1 MNFKVLISYL
11 SISSLLLTDIILY
24 INWEISYRGYWTD
37 RILFWIWFSLTTY
50 IIYYYWNKKIIKIYV
65 GALIS
70 FIILSMLPMMIP
82 FIIII
87 TTITGTDRSCNQEI
101 SENIR
106 IQEIAKSPIAMPQIQ
121 VIEKTWLIDKVIG
134 ERDFSISLGENSH
147 RICNAESITLE
158 ENLKGERMIIFSFE
172 DGEVEW
178 KLD

>member
-1 MNFKVLISYL
+1 M
-11 SISSLLLTDIILY
+11 
-24 INWEISYRGYWTD
+24 NWEISYRGYWTD

-87 TTITGTDRSCNQEI
+87 TTITGTDRSCHQEI
-101 SENIR
+101 SKNIS
-106 IQEIAKSPIAMPQIQ
+106 IQESTKSPITIPKIQ
-121 VIEKTWLIDKVIG
+121 VVEKTWLIDRVIG
-134 ERDFSISLGENSH
+134 ERDFSIPLREDYY
-147 RICNAESITLE
+147 RICKAKSITLE

-172 DGEVEW
+172 DGEVKW
-178 KLD
+178 DLNK